1 MMLKR
6 SKACIF
12 SLLAAFLTLS
22 SAGCNAANE
31 YSAAGQTVDLAC
43 PGLASVS
50 LGQAVLAKL
59 PGGVLLRSGDVSL
72 KTKDLEAEIA
82 KAPPETREQLK
93 KNSFFLLEQM
103 ATGKL
108 LAKVARQDAAAKNVD
123 ISGKSDNEIIQKY
136 FEGLTAGITA
146 SDSEAAAFYRE
157 NRDACGGATLEQMK
171 GQLNQYL
178 IQQKKQEFAANH
190 VRNLGQTV
198 PIEVSA
204 SWVKAQAVLARE
216 NPVDKAR
223 TSGMPTMVDFGADG
237 CRPCDMMSPILE
249 ELVKEYAGK
258 ANILFVHVRQEQ
270 ILAARFGIQSIP
282 VQVFFDKNGQ
292 EVFRH
297 TGFFPKEEIENQL
310 KNLGL

>member
-1 MMLKR
+1 MMYK
-6 SKACIF
+6 KPNAYIF
-12 SLLAAFLTLS
+12 SLFAAVLMLS
-22 SAGCNAANE
+22 SVGCNAANE
-31 YSAAGQTVDLAC
+31 SSTAGQTIEQAY

-59 PGGVLLRSGDVSL
+59 PKGVLLRSGDVSF
-72 KTKDLEAEIA
+72 KTKDIEAEIA
-82 KAPPETREQLK
+82 KAPQETREQFN

-108 LAKVARQDAAAKNVD
+108 LGKVARQDAVVKNID

-136 FEGLTAGITA
+136 FEGLTADIAA
-146 SDSEAAAFYRE
+146 SDSEVAVFYRE
-157 NRDACGGATLEQMK
+157 NQDACGGATLEQMK

-178 IQQKKQEFAANH
+178 IQQKKQEFVANH
-190 VRNLGQTV
+190 VRNLGKTL

-204 SWVKAQAVLARE
+204 PWVKAQAVMAKE
-216 NPVDKAR
+216 NPVDRAR
-223 TSGMPTMVDFGADG
+223 TSGLPTMVDFGADG
-237 CRPCDMMSPILE
+237 CRPCDMMAPILE
-249 ELVKEYAGK
+249 ELKTEYKGR

-282 VQVFFDKNGQ
+282 VQVFFDKDGQ

-297 TGFFPKEEIENQL
+297 TGFFPKDEIEKQL
-310 KNLGL
+310 ISLGL